1 MKTVT
6 HSSLSLPA
14 LCTGALLLIAPMSL
28 AQTDFEKAVKQ
39 YDGETIKGY
48 MQPFADLFGANM
60 QSGFYHSAEIPSEGF
75 HISLHLIATGTFIN
89 DPRRS
94 YQAPTPEGFSPRSFE
109 TATIVGGKGTTVPHA
124 TIHGFSFKGSDGI
137 INSNLLSLVVPQLTI
152 SSLFGTELSAR
163 CIPLP
168 KLGDGK
174 FPSATL
180 WGIGVRHSLS
190 QYFTD
195 SPAELAIGGFYNRFI
210 LGDYI
215 DLRGFTA
222 SLQASRRFEVFVLY
236 GGLGYEAGRMELA
249 YQTTDPQAPPAVDVT
264 LESANSVRFT
274 VGASFDI
281 QALQLYADASFG
293 AVTTLT
299 IGVGFGN

>member
-6 HSSLSLPA
+6 HYSFSLPV
-14 LCTGALLLIAPMSL
+14 LCGGALLLIASTSP
-28 AQTDFEKAVKQ
+28 AQTDFEKAIRQ
-39 YDGETIKGY
+39 YDGETIAGY

-94 YQAPTPEGFSPRSFE
+94 YQAPTPEGFSPLSFE
-109 TATIVGGKGTTVPHA
+109 TATIVGGKGTIVPHA
-124 TIHGFSFKGSDGI
+124 TIPGFSFKGSDGI
-137 INSNLLSLVVPQLTI
+137 ISSNLLSLVVPQLTI
-152 SSLFGTELSAR
+152 GSLFGTELSVR
-163 CIPLP
+163 YVPMP

-215 DLRGFTA
+215 DFRGYTA
-222 SLQASRRFEVFVLY
+222 SLQVSRKFAVFVLY
-236 GGLGYEAGRMELA
+236 GGLGYEVGRMELT
-249 YQTTDPQAPPAVDVT
+249 YQTTDPQAPPAVDVI
-264 LESANSVRFT
+264 LNSANSIRFT
-274 VGASFDI
+274 VGAAFDI
-281 QALQLYADASFG
+281 QAMQLYADASFG

-299 IGVGFGN
+299 IGIGFGN